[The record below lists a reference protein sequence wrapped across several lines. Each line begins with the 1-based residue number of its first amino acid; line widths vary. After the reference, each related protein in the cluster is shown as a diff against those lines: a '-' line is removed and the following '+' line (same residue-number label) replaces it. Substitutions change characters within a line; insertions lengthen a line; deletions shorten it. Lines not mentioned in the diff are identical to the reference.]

1 MKALAGIKMS
11 FELQRLVHKVC
22 DFVVMAPSKGLLF
35 RFCTLFLV
43 FGYIVKHGQDTPFV
57 NEFL

>member
-35 RFCTLFLV
+35 RYCFRLT
-43 FGYIVKHGQDTPFV
+43 YISEVEIRRYK
-57 NEFL
+57 E